1 MIEHQPPLWAA
12 IPPDELGAMLDRAR
26 EQWRLIRFQ
35 HAIGSQEEQ
44 AAWELYRQTSDA
56 YWEMLRST

>member
-1 MIEHQPPLWAA
+1 VTEQQPPLWAT
-12 IPPDELGAMLDRAR
+12 IPPDELGEMLDQAR

-44 AAWELYRQTSDA
+44 AAWDVYRQTSDA
-56 YWEMLRST
+56 YMELIRGQ